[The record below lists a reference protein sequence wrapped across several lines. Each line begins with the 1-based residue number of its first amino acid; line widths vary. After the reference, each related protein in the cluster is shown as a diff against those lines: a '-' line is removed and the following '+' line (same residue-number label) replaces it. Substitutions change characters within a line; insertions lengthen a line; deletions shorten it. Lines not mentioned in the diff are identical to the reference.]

1 MKMSFFQS
9 VRSRKPYNVFE
20 IIVKIQAPE
29 SMLRSTKKLVRRT
42 SRRNTA
48 SNTRFSVY
56 FEQNFGQADL
66 SFFQN

>member
-1 MKMSFFQS
+1 M
-9 VRSRKPYNVFE
+9 
-20 IIVKIQAPE
+20 KIQAPE

-42 SRRNTA
+42 SRRKTA
-48 SNTRFSVY
+48 LNTRFSVY